1 MRHGRVYRRPN
12 GRYEVVWQTHR
23 HFATEEE
30 AREAASGPPTP
41 AKVKGYPKVSDEI
54 AAMAWRAKQHG
65 IPWRV
70 TARMLDICGVPT
82 PTGKSSWDGGTLR
95 KAAQRWRDQRDAADA
110 RARHGEWNLE
120 HADVLED
127 ESA

>member
-30 AREAASGPPTP
+30 AREAASGPPP
-41 AKVKGYPKVSDEI
+41 PPKGHPRVSDEI
-54 AAMAWRAKQHG
+54 AQLALRAKHGG

-70 TARMLDICGVPT
+70 TAAMLTLTGVPT